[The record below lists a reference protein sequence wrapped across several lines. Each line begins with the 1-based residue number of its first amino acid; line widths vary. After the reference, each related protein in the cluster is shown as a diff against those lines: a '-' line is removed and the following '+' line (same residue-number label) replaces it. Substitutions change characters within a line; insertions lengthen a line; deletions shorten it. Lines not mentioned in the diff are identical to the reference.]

1 MNEAMMLHQK
11 RILQRIWKFECE
23 QLDEDLFVFKKITD
37 DVNIVWNIKHQ
48 AGAYIINGESPSLMF
63 NWETLEDLMDKIR

>member
-1 MNEAMMLHQK
+1 MNEEMMLHQK
-11 RILQRIWKFECE
+11 RILRRIWKFECE
-23 QLDEDLFVFKKITD
+23 QLEEDLFVFKKTIN

-48 AGAYIINGESPSLMF
+48 VGAYTINGESTSLIF